1 MTLLAAFQTL
11 VYRYTGQTDI
21 VLGTG
26 IAGRNQLETEKLIG
40 FFVNTLVLRCR
51 PEGNLSFLEFLRQ
64 VREVTLGAYAHQDL
78 PFERLVEALQPERD
92 LRYTPLFQVMFSM
105 ENTPREA
112 IAMPGLKLTML
123 GSKNEVSRFDLT
135 FFVFEGDDKLMGSV
149 QYNTALF
156 DYSTVAR
163 MITHFRVLCAS
174 IVESPTRQL
183 SELRLLED
191 AEVGGYTPLQFPD
204 AHLSQQDFESVMLE
218 INKASA

>member
-11 VYRYTGQTDI
+11 IYRYTGQTDI

-26 IAGRNQLETEKLIG
+26 IAGRNQLSTEVLIG
-40 FFVNTLVLRCR
+40 FFVNTLVLRCH
-51 PEGNLSFLEFLRQ
+51 PSGNLSFLEFLRQ

-78 PFERLVEALQPERD
+78 PFERLVEELQPKRD
-92 LRYTPLFQVMFSM
+92 PSHTPLFQVMFSM

-112 IAMPGLKLTML
+112 IAMQDLKLTML

-135 FFVFEGDDKLMGSV
+135 LFVFEGHDGLMGSV

-156 DYSTVAR
+156 DYSTIAR
-163 MITHFRVLCAS
+163 MITHFRVLCGS
-174 IVESPTRQL
+174 IVESPTRRL

-191 AEVGGYTPLQFPD
+191 SEVGGYTPLNFPD
-204 AHLSQQDFESVMLE
+204 ADLSQQDFESVMLE